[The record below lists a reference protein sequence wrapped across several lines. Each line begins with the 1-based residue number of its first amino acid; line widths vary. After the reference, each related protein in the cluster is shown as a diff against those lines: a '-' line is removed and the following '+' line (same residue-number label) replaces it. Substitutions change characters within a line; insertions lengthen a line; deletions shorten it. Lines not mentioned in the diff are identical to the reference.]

1 MVYTTGIRYRSP
13 ANVPNTLDE
22 ETEMLA
28 KDSRFTGL
36 QLLVFAVVLLFT
48 GFLLGTH
55 HYDINFFAAAQDSD
69 TPAYEGDPGAPDRP
83 QEALRTAKN
92 VEEALT
98 YASRKARPAVV
109 TIFTRKEISAPGF
122 PFRTPRGNDQFDEFF
137 RRFFDGPRERS
148 RKVTGLGSGMIIRS
162 DGYVLTNHHVIAQA
176 DEIEVMLN
184 NRESVKAEVV
194 GSDEESDLA
203 VLKVDRT
210 GLPTLDFANSNEL
223 EVGQYAI
230 AIGSPFQM
238 ANSVSVGHV
247 SALHRAINAKRYE
260 DLIQTDAAINQG
272 NSGGPLV
279 NVEGEAIGINTLI
292 LSQGSQG
299 SQGVGFAI
307 SANLAERTAEDLIE
321 YGRVKRPWLGV
332 VIQEVTSEMAE
343 HVEAENGVIVSEVKE
358 GSPADEAGL
367 EPGDV
372 IVEFDGQD
380 VRTPH
385 DLQRRVLSKTI
396 GDEVQLTVHSRE
408 EGRATVTT
416 TLAELPREDA
426 PESDRAEPDRDEED
440 TEEPMSLKLGMEL
453 GTLSEEEAREQGIV
467 PPRPVIQVEDIRRG
481 SAASQARLQPGDL
494 ILRIGN
500 EPVSGADKFNEIL
513 TSLHERGEDKVLLHV
528 RRDSNFFTLLPLNPQ

>member
-1 MVYTTGIRYRSP
+1 
-13 ANVPNTLDE
+13 
-22 ETEMLA
+22 MLA

-48 GFLLGTH
+48 GFLLGTN
-55 HYDINFFAAAQDSD
+55 HYDINFFAAAQNSD
-69 TPAYEGDPGAPDRP
+69 APTYEGSHETPERP
-83 QEALRTAKN
+83 QAALRAAKN
-92 VEEALT
+92 VEKALT
-98 YASRKARPAVV
+98 YASRRARPAVV
-109 TIFTRKEISAPGF
+109 TIFTRKEVSAPGF
-122 PFRTPRGNDQFDEFF
+122 PFQAPHGNDRFDEFF
-137 RRFFDGPRERS
+137 RRFFDVPQQRS

-162 DGYVLTNHHVIAQA
+162 DGSVLTNYHVIAQA

-203 VLKVDRT
+203 VLKVNRT

-223 EVGQYAI
+223 QVGEYAI

-238 ANSVSVGHV
+238 TNSVSVGHV

-279 NVEGEAIGINTLI
+279 NIEGEAIGINTLI
-292 LSQGSQG
+292 LSQGSRG

-358 GSPADEAGL
+358 GSPADESGL
-367 EPGDV
+367 KPGDV
-372 IVEFDGQD
+372 IVEFDGED

-385 DLQRRVLSKTI
+385 DLQRRVLSKSI
-396 GDEVQLTVHSRE
+396 GDEVTLTVHSRE
-408 EGRATVTT
+408 EGRKTLTT
-416 TLAELPREDA
+416 TLVELPRED
-426 PESDRAEPDRDEED
+426 EPRSGRVSPDEEES
-440 TEEPMSLKLGMEL
+440 TPEEPMSLKLGMKL
-453 GTLSEEEAREQGIV
+453 GTLSEEEARSQGMV
-467 PPRPVIQVEDIRRG
+467 PPRTVLQVQDIKRG

-500 EPVSGADKFNEIL
+500 EPITSEEKFNEIL
-513 TSLHERGEDKVLLHV
+513 TRLHERGEDKVLLHV
-528 RRDSNFFTLLPLNPQ
+528 RRDSNFFTLLPLDPQ